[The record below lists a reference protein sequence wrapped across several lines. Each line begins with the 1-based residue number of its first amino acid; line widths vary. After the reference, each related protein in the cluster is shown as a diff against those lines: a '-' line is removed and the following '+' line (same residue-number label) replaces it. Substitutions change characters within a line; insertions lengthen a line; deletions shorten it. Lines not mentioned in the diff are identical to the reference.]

1 MEKKVN
7 EPSELRAYYNAALS
21 EGLIRTQKDFAEL
34 VGISE
39 TRISQCLNGTIPI
52 TDQTMK
58 RVDDAIRAK
67 GIHIEGSGNATATG
81 PGSTAQVVSGD
92 LSAIIKE
99 MGEQRLAYMEQLRA
113 KDLQIA
119 ECLQLLK
126 EAIGG
131 TKK

>member
-7 EPSELRAYYNAALS
+7 GPSELRAYYGGALNA
-21 EGLIRTQKDFAEL
+21 GLIRTQKDFAEL

-81 PGSTAQVVSGD
+81 PNSTAQVLSGD
-92 LSAIIKE
+92 LSALIKE
-99 MGEQRLAYMEQLRA
+99 MGEQRVAFMEQLRM
-113 KDLQIA
+113 KDQQIA
-119 ECLQLLK
+119 EFMQLLRS
-126 EAIGG
+126 AIGG
-131 TKK
+131 TH

>member
-1 MEKKVN
+1 MKEKVN
-7 EPSELRAYYNAALS
+7 NPSDLRIYYDAALKF
-21 EGLIRTQKDFAEL
+21 GLVHNQKEFAKL

-39 TRISQCLNGTIPI
+39 TTISQMLNGTITI
-52 TDQTMK
+52 SNQTMK
-58 RVDDAIRAK
+58 RVDDAISAK

-92 LSAIIKE
+92 LSSLIKE
-99 MGEQRLAYMEQLRA
+99 MGEQRLAYMDQLRA

-126 EAIGG
+126 EAIGV

>member
-1 MEKKVN
+1 MFLFEDDTIYV
-7 EPSELRAYYNAALS
+7 S
-21 EGLIRTQKDFAEL
+21 IRDFAEL

-81 PGSTAQVVSGD
+81 PNSTAQVLSGD
-92 LSAIIKE
+92 LSALIKE
-99 MGEQRLAYMEQLRA
+99 MGEQRVAFMEQLRM
-113 KDLQIA
+113 KDQQIA
-119 ECLQLLK
+119 EFMQLLRS
-126 EAIGG
+126 AIGG
-131 TKK
+131 TH

>member
-7 EPSELRAYYNAALS
+7 EPRELWAYYNAALNA
-21 EGLIRTQKDFAEL
+21 GLIRTQKDFAKL

-67 GIHIEGSGNATATG
+67 GIHIEGNGNATATG
-81 PGSTAQVVSGD
+81 PNSTAQVLSGD

-99 MGEQRLAYMEQLRA
+99 MGEMRRSYEEQLRA
-113 KDLQIA
+113 KDQQIA
-119 ECLQLLK
+119 ECMTLLK
-126 EAIGG
+126 EAISGV
-131 TKK
+131 KK